1 MSIELPEIK
10 RLWMMFHGMY
20 GNVLLDK
27 YRTGKLNDKNE
38 DMGIL
43 SAQAVWLHDLKAFDF
58 ETIQAARDKC
68 RERYKSW
75 PPTSPEFVDLCRAV
89 RPRRAQA
96 PVPELAMS
104 DELKAEIKQRNRQMI
119 SELKASRLGKQDFG
133 TGLPALLLMVA
144 KSIGD
149 AGGDEVKSLL
159 QLESTFKPT
168 NPGLG
173 A

>member
-10 RLWMMFHGMY
+10 RLWMIFHGMY
-20 GNVLLDK
+20 GNILLDK
-27 YRTGKLNDKNE
+27 YRTGKLNDKKE

-43 SAQAVWLHDLKAFDF
+43 SAQAVWLNDLKDFDF
-58 ETIQAARDKC
+58 ETIIAAREKC
-68 RERYKSW
+68 KERYKSW

-89 RPRRAQA
+89 KPRRA
-96 PVPELAMS
+96 PVPVPQIEMS
-104 DELKAEIKQRNRQMI
+104 AELKAEIKQRNRQMI
-119 SELKASRLGKQDFG
+119 AELKASRLGKQDFG

-159 QLESTFKPT
+159 QLEATFKPT
-168 NPGLG
+168 S
-173 A
+173 AS